1 MESTARIAGHP
12 IHPMLIP
19 YPFAL
24 LTSAMGFDVIARL
37 SGRRQFHQTASHLN
51 TAGIFAALIAAVPGI
66 VDYFGSVPSG
76 TAAKRDATWHAAL
89 NLSGL
94 GLFTLA
100 RARRGEGGHAGTDV
114 VGVEVLATAIM
125 SVAGLLGS
133 SLVYQHHIGM
143 EQAPDSQLELRAGGA
158 DDIAAV

>member
-1 MESTARIAGHP
+1 VESTARIAGHP

-24 LTSAMGFDVIARL
+24 LTGAMGFDVIARL
-37 SGRRQFHQTASHLN
+37 SGRRNFHQTATHLN
-51 TAGIFAALIAAVPGI
+51 TAGILAALVAAVPGI
-66 VDYFGSVPSG
+66 VDYFGSVPDG

-100 RARRGEGGHAGTDV
+100 RARRGDGGHAGGDV
-114 VGVEVLATAIM
+114 MGIEVLATAIM

-133 SLVYQHHIGM
+133 TLVYHHHIGM
-143 EQAPDSQLELRAGGA
+143 EPASDRQLENRAGRA
-158 DDIAAV
+158 TEIS